1 MEWVYHN
8 VAEELI
14 NITSTREPTTHESM
28 FNNVVQDLLRY
39 YVDMPIIFTIINLE
53 FVFLIKNL
61 VEILEQPLVD
71 VGVECRIPK
80 T

>member
-1 MEWVYHN
+1 M
-8 VAEELI
+8 I
-14 NITSTREPTTHESM
+14 NITSTIEPTTHKSM
-28 FNNVVQDLLRY
+28 LNNVVQDLLRY
-39 YVDMPIIFTIINLE
+39 YVDMPIISTITNLE
-53 FVFLIKNL
+53 FVSLIKNL